1 MAEPSPAPPRPKPF
15 DQTAAGALAPVAG
28 NVETVKNQAAAGSL
42 RIDLDAATVLLRQ
55 LEALKNRAGDL
66 VKDSG
71 ELDLPLRFGDSW
83 VGQIMSERMRTVAVS
98 DNGGVTP
105 VLRTFH
111 KVLEDLEATIRF
123 AAGMYQTA
131 DEETV
136 EALKRA
142 AGQFGVEIGSEV
154 R

>member
-1 MAEPSPAPPRPKPF
+1 MAEPRSAPPPPLA
-15 DQTAAGALAPVAG
+15 QAAGALAPVAG
-28 NVETVKNQAAAGSL
+28 NVEAVRNHAAAGNL

-66 VKDSG
+66 VADSG
-71 ELDLPLRFGDSW
+71 ELDMPLRFGDSW
-83 VGQIMSERMRTVAVS
+83 VGQIMSERMRTVANS
-98 DNGGVTP
+98 DDGGVAP

-111 KVLEDLEATIRF
+111 QVLEDLEATVRF
-123 AAGMYQTA
+123 AAGMYRTA

-142 AGQFGVEIGSEV
+142 AGQFGVEIESEP